1 MRQHGG
7 NENDHGDALVHLDD
21 KYDDRGRGRERGK
34 GKGEGGRGEGG
45 WPSQDLPRIPPADHD
60 DTTADHGWSTMDHGR
75 NTAGQSMCSDLG
87 PPCSTCGPLCS
98 GRGHR
103 VAAWSA
109 WAISGID
116 LGVPR
121 VGASR
126 GGGDG
131 RFRRAPV
138 VPGGGARSPGVV
150 FVCARGDPRRFFPRG
165 PGDSAGRSLPCR
177 WRLD

>member
-34 GKGEGGRGEGG
+34 GGGG

-75 NTAGQSMCSDLG
+75 NTAGQSIPTLVRRVPPVARCVPAVVTVLRPG
-87 PPCSTCGPLCS
+87 PP
-98 GRGHR
+98 GRSPALTWVCPGWGLP
-103 VAAWSA
+103 A
-109 WAISGID
+109 
-116 LGVPR
+116 
-121 VGASR
+121 

-150 FVCARGDPRRFFPRG
+150 FVCARGDPRRFFPGG